1 MCCSLTFQ
9 HNLKLQL
16 QNNIHSD
23 DDVDDY
29 DVDDYDV
36 DDYDVDDYDVDDYD
50 VDDVDD
56 DDTNYIKVILRGK
69 CKRVLY
75 APLLNTT

>member
-1 MCCSLTFQ
+1 VCCSLTFQ

-23 DDVDDY
+23 DDVDVDD
-29 DVDDYDV
+29 DVDDYD
-36 DDYDVDDYDVDDYD
+36 Y
-50 VDDVDD
+50 DVDD

>member
-23 DDVDDY
+23 DDDD
-29 DVDDYDV
+29 V
-36 DDYDVDDYDVDDYD
+36 D

>member
-23 DDVDDY
+23 DDVD
-29 DVDDYDV
+29 VDDY
-36 DDYDVDDYDVDDYD
+36 DYD

-56 DDTNYIKVILRGK
+56 NDTNYIKVILRGK

-75 APLLNTT
+75 APLLNTTLI

>member
-23 DDVDDY
+23 D
-29 DVDDYDV
+29 
-36 DDYDVDDYDVDDYD
+36 DVDDYDVDDYD

>member
-1 MCCSLTFQ
+1 VCCSLTFQ

-23 DDVDDY
+23 DDDD
-29 DVDDYDV
+29 V
-36 DDYDVDDYDVDDYD
+36 D